1 MAFLGK
7 GSKVDLQYMAT
18 EMGVE
23 DVLGM
28 RVFELRDVI
37 LNSEYFDEEFC
48 REFLNTIIEERERK
62 EKIELDERKRKE
74 EMELDERK
82 RKEERELAERKRK
95 EEMEIAERKRRADFE
110 QKMGDVEMEFETQKK
125 LIELEGEGHFTRTCL
140 DIEVSTNR
148 GNIGNEVRS
157 NLSSETRL
165 KVEVEDRL
173 KAYEEVKAV
182 EEGRKMEEERRM
194 NEIIALEE
202 EMRLKNERWL
212 VEEQMRHFQEEHE
225 TSMKKQKCL
234 PEERCKR
241 MNEQNQL
248 LNEEEEKFSDED
260 MEVTQAIEKVLVAK
274 AEQIQ
279 TRSTDQYAVAQSVVV
294 EREKEEIS
302 VDVINDKDE
311 SNPVILSKE
320 RIDFDEDEIEEEKL
334 KLPKRKRKN
343 LSRRTVAE
351 LQQKVNLKASSNMV
365 LIPQHWSLRREYSQD
380 KSGIGKLAWKLTDF
394 IKRDG
399 TVRIRR
405 SLRENRGTRKR
416 VRLKLR
422 PQEIIST
429 ETGRLGLKPD
439 T

>member
-1 MAFLGK
+1 
-7 GSKVDLQYMAT
+7 
-18 EMGVE
+18 
-23 DVLGM
+23 M
-28 RVFELRDVI
+28 RDI
-37 LNSEYFDEEFC
+37 
-48 REFLNTIIEERERK
+48 
-62 EKIELDERKRKE
+62 
-74 EMELDERK
+74 
-82 RKEERELAERKRK
+82 
-95 EEMEIAERKRRADFE
+95 
-110 QKMGDVEMEFETQKK
+110 EMEFEIQKK
-125 LIELEGEGHFTRTCL
+125 LIEFEGEGHFTRACL
-140 DIEVSTNR
+140 DIELSTNR

-173 KAYEEVKAV
+173 KADEEAKEVEDRLKAYEKVKAV

-202 EMRLKNERWL
+202 EMRLKNEKWL
-212 VEEQMRHFQEEHE
+212 VEEQMRHVQEEHE

-241 MNEQNQL
+241 MNEQNRL

-260 MEVTQAIEKVLVAK
+260 MEVTQAIEKVFVSK
-274 AEQIQ
+274 GEQIQ

-294 EREKEEIS
+294 EKEIS
-302 VDVINDKDE
+302 VDVIKDKDE

-343 LSRRTVAE
+343 LSRRTVDE

-365 LIPQHWSLRREYSQD
+365 LIPQHWSFRGEYSQD
-380 KSGIGKLAWKLTDF
+380 KSGIGKLAWKLTGF

-399 TVRIRR
+399 TVNIRR
-405 SLRENRGTRKR
+405 SSRENRSTRKR

-422 PQEIIST
+422 PQDNIYRDGKVCLQHFGFSFAVVSSFSGWPIVK
-429 ETGRLGLKPD
+429 LKALLQAPLAFPQRGQCPRRGKGATMEGTSELNRIRWD
-439 T
+439 RKRVRRASAEQ

>member
-18 EMGVE
+18 KMGVE

-28 RVFELRDVI
+28 RVFELRDAI

-48 REFLNTIIEERERK
+48 REFLNTIIEEREKRRDK
-62 EKIELDERKRKE
+62 LDEKKRKE
-74 EMELDERK
+74 ERELAERK

-110 QKMGDVEMEFETQKK
+110 QKYEGYRNGVRNPEKK
-125 LIELEGEGHFTRTCL
+125 
-140 DIEVSTNR
+140 TNR
-148 GNIGNEVRS
+148 VGRK
-157 NLSSETRL
+157 SSETKL

-173 KAYEEVKAV
+173 KAYEEAKAV
-182 EEGRKMEEERRM
+182 DEGRKMEEERRM

-212 VEEQMRHFQEEHE
+212 VEEQMRHVQEEHE
-225 TSMKKQKCL
+225 TSMKEQKCL

-241 MNEQNQL
+241 TNEQNQL

-260 MEVTQAIEKVLVAK
+260 GRKKQKFK
-274 AEQIQ
+274 Q
-279 TRSTDQYAVAQSVVV
+279 
-294 EREKEEIS
+294 
-302 VDVINDKDE
+302 KD
-311 SNPVILSKE
+311 SC
-320 RIDFDEDEIEEEKL
+320 RI
-334 KLPKRKRKN
+334 
-343 LSRRTVAE
+343 TT
-351 LQQKVNLKASSNMV
+351 KVNLKASSNMV

-394 IKRDG
+394 IKRYG
-399 TVRIRR
+399 TVKIRR
-405 SLRENRGTRKR
+405 SSRENRSTRKR

-422 PQEIIST
+422 PQDNIYRDGKVRG
-429 ETGRLGLKPD
+429 ETRHLDFKIVDPAWMKKGVARGAAIEKRRLGAERDWKE
-439 T
+439 TNMGEEVTNVVER